1 MRLAS
6 IGDCLYQRCPG
17 FEECMQRVLWILL
30 GEELEK
36 RVEMGFAKNGSNV
49 VMSAAKLGAL

>member
-1 MRLAS
+1 
-6 IGDCLYQRCPG
+6 
-17 FEECMQRVLWILL
+17 MQRVLWILL

-49 VMSAAKLGAL
+49 VSASSLWILMRPLH